1 MKETLQKAYDIL
13 NLIYNGIDYKGVTV
27 DNLQTFVIKIPKE
40 AAAHIAPEGLV
51 NAIEN
56 IRDEFGIELQ
66 QPTKIAPPDEK
77 FDPAARLYQQM
88 LALDPA
94 KAASVSKIKTNG
106 SSTEVTFVTNPI
118 LGSVNRINYF
128 TDSAS
133 MEVTP
138 VERTADCKGDGTV
151 STT

>member
-1 MKETLQKAYDIL
+1 MKETLQRAYAIL
-13 NLIYNGIDYKGVTV
+13 NLIYNGIEYKGTTA
-27 DNLQTFVIKIPKE
+27 DNTQRFVMDIPKDV
-40 AAAHIAPEGLV
+40 AAHIAPEGFV
-51 NAIEN
+51 TAIEN
-56 IRDEFGIELQ
+56 IRDELGIKKNREAI
-66 QPTKIAPPDEK
+66 TPPDER

-106 SSTEVTFVTNPI
+106 SSTEVTFATNPI

-138 VERTADCKGDGTV
+138 VERTAECKGDGTV

>member
-13 NLIYNGIDYKGVTV
+13 NLIASGIRYCGTTA
-27 DNLQTFVIKIPKE
+27 DNTQKFTIEVSKNSAMI
-40 AAAHIAPEGLV
+40 IAPEGLV
-51 NAIEN
+51 TAIGE
-56 IRDEFGIELQ
+56 IRDELGIELH
-66 QPTKIAPPDEK
+66 QPAKVTSTDERL
-77 FDPAARLYQQM
+77 DPAARLYQQM

-106 SSTEVTFVTNPI
+106 SSTEATFAAYPVFGGFDLALSKT
-118 LGSVNRINYF
+118 
-128 TDSAS
+128 S

-138 VERTADCKGDGTV
+138 VERTTECEGNGTV